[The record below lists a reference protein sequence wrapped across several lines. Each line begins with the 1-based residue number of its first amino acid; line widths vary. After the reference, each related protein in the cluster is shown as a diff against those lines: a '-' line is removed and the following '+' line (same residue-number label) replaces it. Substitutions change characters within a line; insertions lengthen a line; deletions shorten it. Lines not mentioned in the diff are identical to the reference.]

1 MAFAPTKR
9 LTEIQYAG
17 WAAFFSGTVA
27 ILGLV
32 SLILFFSLESTPNS
46 VQSPHFWGPIRDI
59 APIIQMVSLFVVAF
73 VIYRMLRSS
82 TPGLSMMSGAIG
94 VIGMLGVALL
104 QFLLIFKVISFEQEV
119 GLVLIATAA
128 VGILLIIVIF
138 LGRRQGSLPSRLA
151 WLGISV
157 GVAFVLEP
165 VMLSAAG
172 GAVAW
177 RVFMSNY
184 LLLAV
189 SAVVFLV
196 SYVGFPVW
204 AFWLGRVFLIT
215 NDAAENT
222 AIPDNVQTD
231 LETPYLN

>member
-1 MAFAPTKR
+1 MNTR
-9 LTEIQYAG
+9 LTRSAG
-17 WAAFFSGTVA
+17 WASYINGIAA

-32 SLILFFSLESTPNS
+32 SLLLFFGLESAPLTGRGF
-46 VQSPHFWGPIRDI
+46 HIWGPISDI
-59 APIIQMVSLFVVAF
+59 CPILQMASLLVVAYAF
-73 VIYRMLRSS
+73 YRIQRSRAV
-82 TPGLSMMSGAIG
+82 GLSLIG
-94 VIGMLGVALL
+94 TTIGMIGMLGVALL

-119 GLVLIATAA
+119 GLVLLATAA
-128 VGILLIIVIF
+128 VGVWLFFVNF
-138 LGRRQGSLPSRLA
+138 LGRRQGSLPSRLT
-151 WLGISV
+151 WLGIAV

-184 LLLAV
+184 LLLAG

-204 AFWLGRVFLIT
+204 AFWLGRVFLRT
-215 NDAAENT
+215 NDTAENM

-231 LETPYLN
+231 LVTPSLN

>member
-1 MAFAPTKR
+1 MAFAPPKR
-9 LTEIQYAG
+9 LTEMRYAG
-17 WAAFFSGTVA
+17 WAAFFSGTAA

-46 VQSPHFWGPIRDI
+46 SQSPHFWGPISDI
-59 APIIQMVSLFVVAF
+59 APIIQMVSLLVVAF
-73 VIYRMLRSS
+73 VIYRMQCSS
-82 TPGLSMMSGAIG
+82 APGLSMMCGAIG

-104 QFLLIFKVISFEQEV
+104 QLLLIFKVISFEQEV

-128 VGILLIIVIF
+128 VGVWLIIVNF

-151 WLGISV
+151 WLGIAV

-204 AFWLGRVFLIT
+204 AFWLGRVFLRT
-215 NDAAENT
+215 NDTAENT

-231 LETPYLN
+231 LETPSLN

>member
-1 MAFAPTKR
+1 MNTR
-9 LTEIQYAG
+9 LTRSAG
-17 WAAFFSGTVA
+17 WASYINGIAA

-32 SLILFFSLESTPNS
+32 SLLLFFGLESAPLTGRGF
-46 VQSPHFWGPIRDI
+46 HIWGPISDI
-59 APIIQMVSLFVVAF
+59 CPILQMASLLVVAYAF
-73 VIYRMLRSS
+73 YRIQRSRAV
-82 TPGLSMMSGAIG
+82 GLSLIG
-94 VIGMLGVALL
+94 TTIGMIGMLGVALL

-119 GLVLIATAA
+119 GLVLLATAA
-128 VGILLIIVIF
+128 VGVWLIFVNF

-151 WLGISV
+151 WLGIAV
-157 GVAFVLEP
+157 GAAFILEP

-184 LLLAV
+184 LLLAG
-189 SAVVFLV
+189 SAVVFLI

-204 AFWLGRVFLIT
+204 AFWLGRVFLRANGT
-215 NDAAENT
+215 AENT

-231 LETPYLN
+231 LETPSLN

>member
-1 MAFAPTKR
+1 MAFAPPKR
-9 LTEIQYAG
+9 LTEMRYAG
-17 WAAFFSGTVA
+17 WAAFFSGTAAV
-27 ILGLV
+27 LGLV

-46 VQSPHFWGPIRDI
+46 VQSPHFWGLISDI
-59 APIIQMVSLFVVAF
+59 APIIQMVSLLGVAF
-73 VIYRMLRSS
+73 VIYRMQRSS
-82 TPGLSMMSGAIG
+82 APGLSMMSGAIG

-104 QFLLIFKVISFEQEV
+104 QLLLIFKVISFEQEV

-128 VGILLIIVIF
+128 VGVWMIIVNF

-151 WLGISV
+151 WLGIAV

-184 LLLAV
+184 LLLAG
-189 SAVVFLV
+189 SAVVFLI

-204 AFWLGRVFLIT
+204 AFWLGRVFLRT
-215 NDAAENT
+215 NDTAENT

-231 LETPYLN
+231 LETPSLN

>member
-1 MAFAPTKR
+1 MAIAPPKR
-9 LTEIQYAG
+9 LKEIRYAG
-17 WAAFFSGTVA
+17 WAAFFSGTAA

-46 VQSPHFWGPIRDI
+46 AQSPHFWGPISDI
-59 APIIQMVSLFVVAF
+59 APILQMVSLLVVAF
-73 VIYRMLRSS
+73 VIYRMQHSS
-82 TPGLSMMSGAIG
+82 TPGLSMMCGAIG

-119 GLVLIATAA
+119 GLVLLATAA
-128 VGILLIIVIF
+128 VGVWLIIINF

-151 WLGISV
+151 WLGIAV

-189 SAVVFLV
+189 SAIVFLV
-196 SYVGFPVW
+196 SYLGFQVW
-204 AFWLGRVFLIT
+204 AFWLGRVFLRANGT
-215 NDAAENT
+215 AENT

-231 LETPYLN
+231 LVTPSLN